1 MGWRKKCKKCNA
13 FHRDADAEA
22 KRQPP
27 PATTSGA
34 VRKASLISTSRKD
47 EYTMQKT
54 FSDYFLCMRII
65 VKNGEHL

>member
-1 MGWRKKCKKCNA
+1 MGWRQKCKKCNA

-34 VRKASLISTSRKD
+34 EGVADFDQS
-47 EYTMQKT
+47 EG
-54 FSDYFLCMRII
+54 RIH
-65 VKNGEHL
+65 NAEDFQRLFPLHENHRQEW

>member
-1 MGWRKKCKKCNA
+1 MPWDGDKNAKNVTPFIATRKRSGS
-13 FHRDADAEA
+13 HQQ
-22 KRQPP
+22 QPP
-27 PATTSGA
+27 PAA
-34 VRKASLISTSRKD
+34 WKASLISTSRKD